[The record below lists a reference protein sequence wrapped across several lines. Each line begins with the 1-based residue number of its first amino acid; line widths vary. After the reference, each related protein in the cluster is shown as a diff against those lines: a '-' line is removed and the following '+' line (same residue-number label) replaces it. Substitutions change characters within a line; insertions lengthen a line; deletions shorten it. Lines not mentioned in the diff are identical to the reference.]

1 MTTATLLRRPPSGTR
16 VHPPAGGPS
25 GTGLDADWQQVMTEL
40 GRAVAERVATVEAV
54 NTEAGQH
61 GRSWSLPVA
70 LGVGARVPVWTSRR
84 QWQHQVRTLL
94 AAGDGGALCRGHR
107 VAPVKVLAYATAW
120 SLIADSATGRGV
132 TESRGRTARRAGLGE
147 SVARR
152 ARRVLRD
159 LGVAVELVR
168 GRYLSAT
175 ERDLAAAHHGGRQ
188 RRAASVWALTTP
200 HQVATTVPRLPPPV
214 PRRTHTRAAAG
225 CPQTPGRDPLPQRG
239 CSGVVPSVSAV
250 SPTRTNARRRAP
262 RVSHHDR
269 NQEPRALQ
277 TQHLAA
283 DLARRVPALTGD
295 RHIGVLCD
303 VLADCGVDGSRWSGR
318 DVQARLDADT
328 KARGWSW
335 PAQLTNPSGFL
346 RHRLAQLDWTEPSP
360 SETGATQ
367 QQARAAQQAQA
378 RAERAAVTPPASAEA
393 RAAARA
399 AVAAQLGPGA
409 GRIRSKASWAA
420 WR

>member
-16 VHPPAGGPS
+16 VHPPAGDLA
-25 GTGLDADWQQVMTEL
+25 GTGLDPDWQQVMTEL
-40 GRAVAERVATVEAV
+40 GRAAAERVATVEAV
-54 NTEAGQH
+54 NTEAGQR
-61 GRSWSLPVA
+61 GRSWSLPVT
-70 LGVGARVPVWTSRR
+70 LGIGARVPVWTSRR

-94 AAGDGGALCRGHR
+94 AAEDGGALCQGHR
-107 VAPVKVLAYATAW
+107 VAPMKVLAYATAW

-132 TESRGRTARRAGLGE
+132 TESRGRTARRAGLSE

-159 LGVAVELVR
+159 IGVAVELVR

-188 RRAASVWALTTP
+188 RRAASVWSLTTP
-200 HQVATTVPRLPPPV
+200 HQVATTVPRLRPPV

-239 CSGVVPSVSAV
+239 CSEVVPSVSGV
-250 SPTRTNARRRAP
+250 SPTRTFVRRRAP
-262 RVSHHDR
+262 RVSHH
-269 NQEPRALQ
+269 NQKPKALE
-277 TQHLAA
+277 TQRLAA
-283 DLARRVPALTGD
+283 DLARRVPALTGG
-295 RHIGVLCD
+295 RHIGILCD
-303 VLADCGVDGSRWSGR
+303 VLATCGVDGSRWSGR

-328 KARGWSW
+328 RARGWSW
-335 PAQLTNPSGFL
+335 PAQLTNPTGFL
-346 RHRLAQLDWTEPSP
+346 RHRLDQLDWTVPSP
-360 SETGATQ
+360 GELAASQQRARAT
-367 QQARAAQQAQA
+367 QQARAG
-378 RAERAAVTPPASAEA
+378 AERAAAAPPASAAA

-409 GRIRSKASWAA
+409 GRVRSRASRPV